1 MFHLVMNASLT
12 LFGSLTVFN
21 LFWELLLV
29 VKTGALEILKIVP
42 IPISVKVVYPL
53 YYGIDFGVTIN
64 CATFHSREK

>member
-42 IPISVKVVYPL
+42 ITNFSESCISIVL
-53 YYGIDFGVTIN
+53 RD
-64 CATFHSREK
+64 